1 MPSPSLAHHISCMK
15 QAKVVLFGGGGY
27 FNDAWPDMLR
37 SMYVAIEMAKTAKTP
52 VVVYGQTVGPFSDK
66 TISESLAT
74 ALKGVKRV
82 AYRDIQSKRVLDKAG
97 VPESKCVFTAD
108 EANLI
113 AFNAW
118 QRPKELDGVKILVG
132 VMTQEFRP
140 HLGTGGAS
148 PKGRISN
155 SEAYERELVK
165 TLAELSK
172 AVDGIG
178 YLFIPSTTWDEKQ
191 CARIHER
198 TVRSGIEKAAFLSNS
213 MTKDFI
219 GACQSVDVMLST
231 NMHPIILAATAAK
244 PCIAISYHYKLDD
257 YMTSIGLEEYV
268 VRIDSF
274 DSTSLCSK
282 IVRAI
287 DQRTAL
293 ASVVSQKHRLVRA
306 KASHNLS
313 ALREALQ

>member
-1 MPSPSLAHHISCMK
+1 MR

-37 SMYVAIEMAKTAKTP
+37 SMYVAIEMAKASRTP

-66 TISESLAT
+66 TISDTLAN
-74 ALKGVKRV
+74 ALNGVTRV

-97 VPESKCVFTAD
+97 VPENKCVFTAD

-113 AFNAW
+113 AFKAW
-118 QRPKELDGVKILVG
+118 QRPKELNGVKVLVG

-140 HLGTGGAS
+140 HLGTSGAS
-148 PKGRISN
+148 PKGRIGDA
-155 SEAYERELVK
+155 EAYERELVK
-165 TLAELSK
+165 TLVELNK
-172 AVDGIG
+172 TVDGVG
-178 YLFIPSTTWDEKQ
+178 FLFIPSTTWDEKQ
-191 CARIHER
+191 CARIHEKTR
-198 TVRSGIEKAAFLSNS
+198 RCGIEKSAFLSNS
-213 MTKDFI
+213 QTKDFI

-231 NMHPIILAATAAK
+231 NMHPIILAATAAR

-257 YMTSIGLEEYV
+257 YMASIGLEEFV
-268 VRIDSF
+268 VRIDAF
-274 DSTSLCSK
+274 DSISLCSK

-287 DQRTAL
+287 DQRPAL
-293 ASVVSQKHRLVRA
+293 SSIISQKHRLVRA

-313 ALREALQ
+313 ALREAMQ